1 MKNIIY
7 CMNVYDD
14 IYNLKKNIDVVNKE
28 FSFPPIFIASNGIKK
43 IHSYDNVNFKYWGE
57 NQGWQLGALNSTI
70 QSLKFAAD
78 SIKKYD
84 DCIVIFSHEDVIP
97 NNMTRIK
104 EYIEELN
111 YYDLIVREHNGRWS
125 RPGIP
130 YYMLEDFMFNG
141 TYLQFFK
148 KTQIFNSLV
157 HDSAEMTFGTIM
169 NSIFQ
174 KDKIYKLTFET
185 GSKKLEENE
194 MGFVH
199 LG

>member
-28 FSFPPIFIASNGIKK
+28 FSFPSIFIASNGIKEL
-43 IHSYDNVNFKYWGE
+43 HSYDNVNFKYWGE

-70 QSLKFAAD
+70 QSLKFASESIENYND
-78 SIKKYD
+78 SI
-84 DCIVIFSHEDVIP
+84 VVFSHEDVIP
-97 NNMTRIK
+97 FNLVKIK
-104 EYIEELN
+104 KYIEELN
-111 YYDLIVREHNGRWS
+111 NYDLIVREHNGRWS
-125 RPGIP
+125 LPGIS
-130 YYMLEDFMFNG
+130 YYMLEDFIFNG

-148 KTQIFNSLV
+148 KAQIVNSLV
-157 HDSAEMTFGTIM
+157 HNSAEMTFGTIM

-174 KDKIYKLTFET
+174 KDKIYKIKFDT

-194 MGFVH
+194 MGFIH